1 MNFRGPLS
9 LSLGHI
15 KLKIPPAKELEILLS
30 LSLSQNPHF
39 SWEGKKK
46 FWLWGLYLGFLP
58 LTLKINHFV
67 LGEKKEKKKCMR
79 RKVFINMQD
88 KEES

>member
-30 LSLSQNPHF
+30 LSLP
-39 SWEGKKK
+39 KP
-46 FWLWGLYLGFLP
+46 P
-58 LTLKINHFV
+58 LFM
-67 LGEKKEKKKCMR
+67 GRKKEILALGLILR
-79 RKVFINMQD
+79 IPPSHFEN
-88 KEES
+88 